1 MGTTLERTTTSNDF
15 SKGGNGKYKPLRKVG
30 TTSSPVKD
38 YGFDP
43 FNPKY
48 DRMSFKSTQDPVML
62 AFAHVEKQSPV
73 KLTADL
79 IKDGIKYISKMMKK

>member
-1 MGTTLERTTTSNDF
+1 MGTTLERTITPNDF
-15 SKGGNGKYKPLRKVG
+15 SKGGSGKYKPLRRIG
-30 TTSSPVKD
+30 TTSTAIND

-43 FNPKY
+43 FHPQY

-62 AFAHVEKQSPV
+62 AFAHVEKQSPA

-79 IKDGIKYISKMMKK
+79 IKDGIRYISKMIKN